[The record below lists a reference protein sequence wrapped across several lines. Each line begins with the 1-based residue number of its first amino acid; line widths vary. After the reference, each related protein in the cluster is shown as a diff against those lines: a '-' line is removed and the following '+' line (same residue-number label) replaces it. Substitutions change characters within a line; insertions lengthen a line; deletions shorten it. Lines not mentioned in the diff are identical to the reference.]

1 MYFLSAKIYL
11 KKMQREKSIFILA
24 NVTKEI
30 NYHGNYKVQVWG
42 WVPGWWRN
50 RIGRPLS
57 PLQILRKII

>member
-11 KKMQREKSIFILA
+11 KKVQREKSIFIFE

-30 NYHGNYKVQVWG
+30 SYHGNHQVQVLG
-42 WVPGWWRN
+42 LVPGWWRN

-57 PLQILRKII
+57 PLKVLQKII